1 MAADNQVKYQAT
13 VPIDRPV
20 VDGDIVLLYYHF
32 PNEYVGYQGPV
43 GGFYMN
49 GWWNMMNSS
58 ATSWG
63 WVSSITNN
71 GTAISITFSSDRDM
85 DHVYATVIH
94 TDISNIK

>member
-1 MAADNQVKYQAT
+1 MAADNPVKYQAT

-32 PNEYVGYQGPV
+32 SGYDWYEGPV
-43 GGFYMN
+43 GGFYTN
-49 GWWNMMNSS
+49 GRWHLMDASS
-58 ATSWG
+58 ESMG
-63 WVSSITNN
+63 WISSITNDN
-71 GTAISITFSSDRDM
+71 TAITIMFSSDRGI

>member
-1 MAADNQVKYQAT
+1 
-13 VPIDRPV
+13 
-20 VDGDIVLLYYHF
+20 
-32 PNEYVGYQGPV
+32 
-43 GGFYMN
+43 MN